1 MAVWIGD
8 SPASSSSSTIVD
20 TTVVNPGDALDTGI
34 IDMSDYTSALIVLLA
49 PIAGKSV
56 WEIDMVDNSGT
67 SIPVI
72 SGYTPGMASIN
83 GWGDGASG
91 TPAQAIPGPLPTKI
105 RITCPG
111 IPTETPRVLIQAR

>member
-20 TTVVNPGDALDTGI
+20 TTVVNPGVALDTGI

-56 WEIDMVDNSGT
+56 WEIDMVDNSGAY
-67 SIPVI
+67 IPI
-72 SGYTPGMASIN
+72 LTGFSPGALCVV
-83 GWGDGASG
+83 GWGEGASG